1 MEVSEAVIIEGVMIL
16 VTGGTGFIGQALI
29 RHLVSEGKQIRLLLR
44 PSQSSRLPQGVSL
57 DVTVCS
63 LTDVRGLQAAMRD
76 VDAVYHLISAERH
89 GIHADLNKVDVEG
102 TQAMVTAAVNA
113 GVKRF
118 FYLSH
123 IGADRSSAY
132 PVLRAKGL
140 AENYIMNSTLP
151 YTILRCGPV
160 TGPGDQ
166 FSEGLKKL
174 IKFNPFVFMMPD
186 DGHTLIQPIW
196 IEDLVTC
203 LSLALDDS
211 QTIRQ
216 LYSIGGLEFIAF
228 EDIVQIILAKLKIKR
243 RIINVQSAYLRIL
256 GVWLEQFNPKYPFP
270 LFWLDYLSTDRT
282 CALDTLPRVFGLIP
296 ARFSYN
302 LDYLLED

>member
-1 MEVSEAVIIEGVMIL
+1 MMIL

-63 LTDVRGLQAAMRD
+63 LTDERGLQAAMRD
-76 VDAVYHLISAERH
+76 VEAVYHLISAERQ

-102 TQAMVTAAVNA
+102 TQAMVTAAVNS

-123 IGADRSSAY
+123 IGADRASAY

-140 AENYIMNSTLP
+140 AEGFIMNSPLS

-166 FSEGLKKL
+166 FTEGLKKL
-174 IKFNPFVFMMPD
+174 IKFNPFAFLMPD
-186 DGHTLIQPIW
+186 DGHTLIQPVW

-203 LSLALDDS
+203 LSLALDDP

-216 LYSIGGLEFIAF
+216 LYSVGGLEFLTF
-228 EDIVQIILAKLKIKR
+228 EDVVQIVLEKIKIKR

>member
-1 MEVSEAVIIEGVMIL
+1 MIL

-29 RHLVSEGKQIRLLLR
+29 RHLASEGKQIRLLLR
-44 PSQSSRLPQGVSL
+44 PSQFSRLPQGVPL

-63 LTDVRGLQAAMRD
+63 LNDVRGLQAAMRD
-76 VDAVYHLISAERH
+76 VDVVYHLISAERR
-89 GIHADLNKVDVEG
+89 GIHADLNNVDVEG
-102 TQAMVTAAVNA
+102 TQAMVTAAVHA

-132 PVLRAKGL
+132 PVLKAKGL
-140 AENYIMNSTLP
+140 AESYIMNSTLP
-151 YTILRCGPV
+151 YTILRCAPV

-166 FSEGLKKL
+166 FTEALKKL
-174 IKFNPFVFMMPD
+174 IKLNPFLFFMPD
-186 DGHTLIQPIW
+186 DGKTLIQPIW

-203 LSLALDDS
+203 LSLALDDP

-216 LYSIGGLEFIAF
+216 LYSIGGLEFLPF
-228 EDIVQIILAKLKIKR
+228 EEIVQIVLNKLKLKR
-243 RIINVQSAYLRIL
+243 RIVSVQSAYLRIL
-256 GVWLEQFNPKYPFP
+256 GVWLEQFYPKFPFP
-270 LFWLDYLSTDRT
+270 LFWLDYLSIDRT